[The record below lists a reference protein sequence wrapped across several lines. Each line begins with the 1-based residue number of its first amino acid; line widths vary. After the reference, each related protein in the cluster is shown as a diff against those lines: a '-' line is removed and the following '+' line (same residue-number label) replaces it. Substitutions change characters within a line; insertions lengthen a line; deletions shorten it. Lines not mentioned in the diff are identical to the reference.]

1 MIEQSPILITG
12 VPRSGASMIASVINM
27 CGAFGGNM
35 SKRGMFGNDKIRE
48 EIVDPYFKELGA
60 DLLGQYPLPSIN
72 DLSIPT
78 AWRSRVEQIMY
89 IEGFKTGPWMYKD
102 ARLSLMW
109 PVWNYAFPNA
119 KWIIV
124 RRRTGDIIN
133 SCLHTGFM
141 KAFSSPENQ
150 KAVRVNTKEEGW
162 LWWVHQY
169 EERFVEM
176 ITEGVNCKVIWPDR
190 MVHGDYQQMYQTLE
204 WLGLSWKSEVLSL
217 IDPLLWH
224 TRQKEKVITQK

>member
-1 MIEQSPILITG
+1 MIEQPPILITG

-48 EIVDPYFKELGA
+48 ELVNPYFKELGA
-60 DLLGQYPLPSIN
+60 DLLGQYPLPKA
-72 DLSIPT
+72 DELSIPT

-150 KAVRVNTKEEGW
+150 KAVGVNTKEEGW

-224 TRQKEKVITQK
+224 SRQKK